1 MTSTCVTFR
10 FDKKNIHFLTMD
22 CEAGE
27 MEFSRKLQVINEN
40 DNNESDSD
48 FVREYIVVEFFD
60 SVEEEEEECE
70 EAIVTGR
77 FSS

>member
-1 MTSTCVTFR
+1 
-10 FDKKNIHFLTMD
+10 MD
-22 CEAGE
+22 CEAGK